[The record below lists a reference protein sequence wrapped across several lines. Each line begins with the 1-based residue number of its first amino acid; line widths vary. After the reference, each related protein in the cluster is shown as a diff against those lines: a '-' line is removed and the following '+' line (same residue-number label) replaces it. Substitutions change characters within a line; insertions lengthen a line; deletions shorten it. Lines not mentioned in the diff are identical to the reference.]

1 MRPIWSGAIS
11 FGLINIPVKIFSA
24 VKSSTLDLDMLD
36 SHDHSNIRFRRVNES
51 TGREVAYNDIVRGYK
66 MDGQYVIL
74 EEEDF
79 EAAAAKK
86 SKVIEI
92 LSFCN
97 EKDISSMYYE
107 QPYYLQPDKSAAKAY
122 ALLRDALRVEGK
134 VGVASF
140 VLRNREALA
149 LLKPYEKAIVL
160 NRIRFEEEIRDYNE
174 LDLPEISEKKSKEM
188 EMARQLVKQ
197 QTEKF
202 NISRYKD
209 TYNKTLLN
217 IVEQKFKGKKIRRPP
232 KMKVVHA
239 QKEDLMSLLKASL
252 AEPGR
257 KAS

>member
-36 SHDHSNIRFRRVNES
+36 SHDHSNIRFKRVNES
-51 TGREVAYNDIVRGYK
+51 TGKEVPYNDIVRGYK
-66 MDGQYVIL
+66 MDDQYVIL

-92 LSFCN
+92 LHFCN
-97 EKDISSMYYE
+97 ESDIDSIYYE
-107 QPYYLQPDKSAAKAY
+107 QPYYLQPEKAAAKAY
-122 ALLRDALRVEGK
+122 ALLRDALRIEGK
-134 VGVASF
+134 VGVTSF

-149 LLKPYEKAIVL
+149 LLKPYGKVIVL

-174 LDLPEISEKKSKEM
+174 LDVPDISEKKTKEM
-188 EMARQLVKQ
+188 EMAAQLVKQ

-202 NISRYKD
+202 DISRYRD
-209 TYNKTLLN
+209 TYNETLLN
-217 IVEQKFKGKKIRRPP
+217 IIEQKFKGKKVRKPS
-232 KMKVVHA
+232 KMRVVHA